1 MKAPALDAFANF
13 AESLADEAAGMVEHQ
28 LAAPAQAMVKP
39 DRTFVTELD
48 LAIEKR
54 LRAVIE
60 ATYPT
65 HGILGEEFAAARPD
79 ADWIWV
85 LDPIDGTAAFLAGMP
100 VYGTLIALAYRGAPV
115 VGVIH
120 FPGTRERWVGAR
132 GQVTT
137 RNGEACATRTGA
149 TLSDAIQSSSSPD
162 FFDIREKRV
171 LDAVNGRTAWRIYGG
186 AALSYG
192 RLASGRIDIAVD
204 TGLKIHDYAA
214 FVPIVEGAGG
224 VVSDWQGKPIHL
236 DSGPRILAAGDAR
249 RHAAALAV
257 IEDAL
262 CP

>member
-1 MKAPALDAFANF
+1 M
-13 AESLADEAAGMVEHQ
+13 
-28 LAAPAQAMVKP
+28 
-39 DRTFVTELD
+39 
-48 LAIEKR
+48 
-54 LRAVIE
+54 
-60 ATYPT
+60 
-65 HGILGEEFAAARPD
+65 
-79 ADWIWV
+79 
-85 LDPIDGTAAFLAGMP
+85 
-100 VYGTLIALAYRGAPV
+100 
-115 VGVIH
+115 
-120 FPGTRERWVGAR
+120 
-132 GQVTT
+132 
-137 RNGEACATRTGA
+137 
-149 TLSDAIQSSSSPD
+149 
-162 FFDIREKRV
+162 